1 MKTTWDDEEDVLSR
15 GEGFS
20 PAAVES
26 DEDKHEA
33 LGVEGGPAEEE
44 GEDDN
49 NLNITLNLLLI
60 LECLT
65 QHADDRPL
73 PLYVGPE
80 KWKQL
85 VATTQSS

>member
-49 NLNITLNLLLI
+49 NWNITFI
-60 LECLT
+60 L
-65 QHADDRPL
+65 
-73 PLYVGPE
+73 
-80 KWKQL
+80 
-85 VATTQSS
+85 